1 MAIRRE
7 PGPEKLLANFKA
19 GKLGVREIMFDSF
32 LQQNQINMV

>member
-19 GKLGVREIMFDSF
+19 DKLGARDSM
-32 LQQNQINMV
+32 LESL